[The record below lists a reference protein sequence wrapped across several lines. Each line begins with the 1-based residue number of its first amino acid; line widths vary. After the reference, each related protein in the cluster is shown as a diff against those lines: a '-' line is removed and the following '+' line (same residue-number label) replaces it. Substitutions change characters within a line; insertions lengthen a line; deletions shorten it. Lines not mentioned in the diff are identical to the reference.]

1 MEGSNYHKIL
11 CLKAVGLNIIWLAA
25 TNKTEKTQTT
35 YIFRSYES
43 NSTASVFSNSSS
55 DDDNNTIDNS
65 NSNNST
71 PKKKNKK
78 DGITRHKSK
87 RHEFHGRHAAN
98 MRERR
103 RMQSINDAFLGLKR
117 HIPSLPYE
125 KKLSKVD
132 TLRLTIG

>member
-1 MEGSNYHKIL
+1 M
-11 CLKAVGLNIIWLAA
+11 
-25 TNKTEKTQTT
+25 
-35 YIFRSYES
+35 
-43 NSTASVFSNSSS
+43 FSNCSS
-55 DDDNNTIDNS
+55 DDDNNTIDNNTIDNNT
-65 NSNNST
+65 NSNNSI
-71 PKKKNKK
+71 PKKKSK
-78 DGITRHKSK
+78 DGVTRYKSK

-103 RMQSINDAFLGLKR
+103 RMQSINDAFQGLKR